1 MEPAPR
7 QQVNVCAEGPLGRVQ
22 QFLAAVTTR
31 RNEPADARLHALC
44 PNAACWQLLARLGPY
59 DRRHA
64 LAVYDLL
71 SASGCDDGDVLLA
84 GLFHDVGKADE
95 RARVHLVDRVGLVLG
110 CAIAPGAVKR
120 RTTSRSTT
128 RAWHGLYLAA
138 EHARLGADAAL
149 QAGLPPRACALIA
162 AHDGNAALDDPG
174 LALLNWADRRA
185 L

>member
-7 QQVNVCAEGPLGRVQ
+7 QRANVCAEGPLGRAQ
-22 QFLAAVTTR
+22 QFLAAVATR
-31 RNEPADARLHALC
+31 QNEASDARMRALC
-44 PNAACWQLLARLGPY
+44 PNSESWRLLARLGPY

-71 SASGCDDGDVLLA
+71 VASGCDDEDVLLA
-84 GLFHDVGKADE
+84 GLFHDIGKADE

-120 RTTSRSTT
+120 RTTSRSKT
-128 RAWHGLYLAA
+128 RAWHGLYLAS
-138 EHARLGADAAL
+138 EHARLGADAAR
-149 QAGLPPRACALIA
+149 QAGLSPRTCALIA
-162 AHDGNAALDDPG
+162 AHDGTAALDDPG
-174 LALLNWADRRA
+174 LALLYWADRRA